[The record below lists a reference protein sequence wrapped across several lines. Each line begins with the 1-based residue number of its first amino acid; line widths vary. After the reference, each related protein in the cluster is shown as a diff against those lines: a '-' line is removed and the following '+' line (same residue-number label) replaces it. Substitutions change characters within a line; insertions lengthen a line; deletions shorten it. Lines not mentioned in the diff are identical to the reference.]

1 LELKKNI
8 ATVLLVLW
16 ISFIAVISLVS
27 FSKISQI
34 KIENGDK
41 YVHFVLYFVLTILLF
56 YSKIW
61 NANFSKKVKL
71 LICLLISVS
80 FGIIIEVMQK
90 EFTVNRQFEWG
101 DVFANT
107 LGSFIALL
115 FLYKFSNKNFFYK

>member
-1 LELKKNI
+1 LGLKKNI
-8 ATVLLVLW
+8 TTVLLLLW

-27 FSKISQI
+27 FSKISQT

-41 YVHFVLYFVLTILLF
+41 YVHFVLYFVLIILLF
-56 YSKIW
+56 FSNIW
-61 NANFSKKVKL
+61 SANFTKKIKL
-71 LICLLISVS
+71 LICFLISVS